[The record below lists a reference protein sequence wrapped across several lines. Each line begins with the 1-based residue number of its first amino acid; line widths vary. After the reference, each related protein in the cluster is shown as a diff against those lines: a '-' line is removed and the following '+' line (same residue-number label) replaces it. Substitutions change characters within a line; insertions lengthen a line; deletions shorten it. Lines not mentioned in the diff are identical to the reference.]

1 MPGHSK
7 VRQYCPARQYSGHD
21 ALPVDC
27 KFPWQL
33 IVDNDIR
40 PSLVNG
46 HVPRPQTTTH
56 VQACSM
62 GFA

>member
-1 MPGHSK
+1 MQDSK
-7 VRQYCPARQYSGHD
+7 ARQTYLAGQYSGHD
-21 ALPVDC
+21 ALPVDW

-33 IVDNDIR
+33 IVDNDVR